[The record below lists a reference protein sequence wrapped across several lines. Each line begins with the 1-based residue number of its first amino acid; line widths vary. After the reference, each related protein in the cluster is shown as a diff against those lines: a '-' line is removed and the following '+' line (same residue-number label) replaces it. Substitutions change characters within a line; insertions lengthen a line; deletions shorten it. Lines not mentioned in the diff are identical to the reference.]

1 MIKNQYDLQSAA
13 LDIALMALNEAKQY
27 GSDPYEIMHQMADC
41 HECVIYTYKAAILC
55 TECNRDDGEAQLDE
69 VDFKA
74 TSFDDYVTALAYAIL
89 FNEAC
94 TQYGDL

>member
-1 MIKNQYDLQSAA
+1 MLLLK
-13 LDIALMALNEAKQY
+13 E
-27 GSDPYEIMHQMADC
+27 
-41 HECVIYTYKAAILC
+41 VILC
-55 TECNRDDGEAQLDE
+55 IECNRDDGEAQLDE